1 MKISDLESAVEYLKS
16 FTSYEDIIIGKYDEK
31 AFDLARFRK
40 FLRKYGV
47 KYEKVRAIH
56 IAGSK
61 GKGTTAGLISGY
73 LKRQGKKVGL
83 FVSPYVLSITDS
95 IEIDGV
101 PISEARFLRYVRKL
115 QKFVEGSGL
124 KEKGQMVTYF
134 ELLTTIMFEYFLDEG
149 VDFAVLE
156 VGLGGRLDSTNVC
169 KPLSTV
175 LTSVEKEHE
184 EILGGTYREILNEK
198 LGIVKKGAPLIV
210 SPQNGYVRAEIKK
223 RKLGVKVIWVRDGDP
238 NFEGAMA
245 VLEDLSGRGFIDE
258 FDEKLFLKIYHHL
271 AITGRFEI
279 EKFEVGGEERMVV
292 FDIAHT
298 AGSGRYLRSKL
309 EVEFPKKRFVFLI
322 SMMRDKDVDGFL
334 DELVGKDVAGHFRS
348 RKHKVVFTSSHPV
361 RGFSGAEL
369 RSKFYKEAKVNEDS
383 VKAFQSILKELK
395 KDQVLVVTGSHFL
408 VGEVLRAVKRKIL

>member
-1 MKISDLESAVEYLKS
+1 MTMEKAVCSSRNILFCMEFLGCFLLLLGKLHRGLREELCIVAKEFLTCFIYTMKISDLESAVEYLKS

-175 LTSVEKEHE
+175 LTSVEK
-184 EILGGTYREILNEK
+184 RFW
-198 LGIVKKGAPLIV
+198 VVLI
-210 SPQNGYVRAEIKK
+210 
-223 RKLGVKVIWVRDGDP
+223 
-238 NFEGAMA
+238 
-245 VLEDLSGRGFIDE
+245 
-258 FDEKLFLKIYHHL
+258 
-271 AITGRFEI
+271 GRF
-279 EKFEVGGEERMVV
+279 
-292 FDIAHT
+292 
-298 AGSGRYLRSKL
+298 
-309 EVEFPKKRFVFLI
+309 
-322 SMMRDKDVDGFL
+322 
-334 DELVGKDVAGHFRS
+334 
-348 RKHKVVFTSSHPV
+348 
-361 RGFSGAEL
+361 
-369 RSKFYKEAKVNEDS
+369 
-383 VKAFQSILKELK
+383 
-395 KDQVLVVTGSHFL
+395 
-408 VGEVLRAVKRKIL
+408 